1 MIVKA
6 SMKKFEIWLFPV
18 AAVVAVLVILI
29 AVNVIGNFLKVRDDL
44 TENKIYTLS
53 PGTKKILDKLDT
65 PVEIRFYYSKDNSS
79 MPVPLRT
86 YAQEV
91 EDLLSEY
98 QQASHGKIQIVKLDP
113 KPDSDAEDSAR
124 LDGVQG
130 QTAAANLT
138 GDRIY
143 LGLAVS
149 CLDTKTAIPFL
160 SPDRESLLEYDISRA
175 ISSVVNPKKAVIGVM
190 SALPVI
196 GRAPNPMMMIQ
207 RQRGSDPWVFVQELK
222 QNYTVREVPL
232 TADKIDDDISVLL
245 VAYPKGITESAQF
258 AIDQFML
265 RGGKLVALLD
275 PFSFVDSQLSGGQ
288 QAMMRGETFSANL
301 DKLLKAWGP
310 EFTESKIVADP
321 NLATKIQ
328 RQNGSVDSDMTVL
341 TINGDTINKSDPLG
355 ASTTDLLLPFAGA
368 FTGMPAGG
376 LKEEVLVSSTSQA
389 GLVDAQMVMLGG
401 DGIRKLYKPG
411 NTPLALAIRLSGKFK
426 TAFPDGK
433 PAAAPTPTPTPA
445 ASPAP
450 SASPT
455 PTPTYLKEASKE
467 GVAVLIGDAD
477 FAYDQIA
484 GREQQMMNQVV
495 FTPNNGNLNL
505 IESSVELLAGDS
517 NLMSIRSRTSPN
529 RPFVV
534 VNKMEAEA
542 QDKYQSKIDELETSL
557 SQARQKLSELQ
568 GAKQADQKSVLSPEQ
583 QAEIKKFQENE
594 AQIDKQLKEVRKE
607 LRQEIDSL
615 QNWLKWLNIALM
627 PVVVTCIGLGLAFF
641 KKRSRAAR

>member
-1 MIVKA
+1 
-6 SMKKFEIWLFPV
+6 MKKVETWLYPV
-18 AAVVAVLVILI
+18 AAVAAVLVILI
-29 AVNVIGNFLKVRDDL
+29 AVNVLGNFLKVRSDL

-53 PGTKKILDKLDT
+53 PGTKRILDKLDT

-98 QQASHGKIQIVKLDP
+98 QQAGHGKIQVVKLDP

-143 LGLAVS
+143 LGLAIS
-149 CLDTKTAIPFL
+149 CLDAKTAIPFL
-160 SPDRESLLEYDISRA
+160 SPDRETLLEYDISRA

-190 SALPVI
+190 SDLPVL
-196 GRAPNPMMMIQ
+196 GRAPNPMMMMQ

-222 QNYTVREVPL
+222 ENYTVREVPL

-245 VAYPKGITESAQF
+245 VDYPKGVTESAQF

-275 PFSFVDSQLSGGQ
+275 PFSFVDSQLNGGQ
-288 QAMMRGETFSANL
+288 QAMMRGETYSANL
-301 DKLLKAWGP
+301 DKLLKAWGLQ
-310 EFTESKIVADP
+310 FTADKIVADP

-328 RQNGSVDSDMTVL
+328 RQTGSVDSDMTVL
-341 TINGDTINKSDPLG
+341 SVNGDTINKSDPLG
-355 ASTTDLLLPFAGA
+355 ASTSDLLLPFAGA
-368 FTGMPAGG
+368 FTGTPASG
-376 LKEEVLVSSTSQA
+376 LKEEVLVSTTPQA
-389 GLVDAQMVMLGG
+389 GLIDATAVMMGTEA
-401 DGIRKLYKPG
+401 RKFYKPG
-411 NTPLALAIRLSGKFK
+411 NTPLAMAVRLSGKFK

-433 PAAAPTPTPTPA
+433 PAAAASPTPA
-445 ASPAP
+445 ASPAA
-450 SASPT
+450 SAT
-455 PTPTYLKEASKE
+455 PTPTYLKEATNE
-467 GVAVLIGDAD
+467 AVAVLIGDSD
-477 FAYDQIA
+477 FAFDQIA
-484 GREQQMMNQVV
+484 GREQQALNQVV
-495 FTPNNGNLNL
+495 FTPTNGNLNL

-517 NLMSIRSRTSPN
+517 NLMSIRSRTTAN
-529 RPFVV
+529 RPFVL
-534 VNKMEAEA
+534 VNKMEAAA
-542 QDKYQSKIDELETSL
+542 QDKYQSKIDELETGL
-557 SQARQKLSELQ
+557 TQARQKLSELQ
-568 GAKQADQKSVLSPEQ
+568 SAKQADQKSVLSPEQ

-594 AQIDKQLKEVRKE
+594 AQIDKQLKQVRKE

>member
-1 MIVKA
+1 
-6 SMKKFEIWLFPV
+6 MKKFETWLFPV
-18 AAVVAVLVILI
+18 AGVVAVLVILI
-29 AVNVIGNFLKVRDDL
+29 AVNVLGNFLKIRSDL
-44 TENKIYTLS
+44 TQNKIYTLS
-53 PGTKKILDKLDT
+53 PGTKRILDKLDT

-98 QQASHGKIQIVKLDP
+98 QQAGHGKIQIVKLDP

-138 GDRIY
+138 GDKIY

-149 CLDTKTAIPFL
+149 CLDAKTAISFL
-160 SPDRESLLEYDISRA
+160 SPDRETLLEYDISRA
-175 ISSVVNPKKAVIGVM
+175 ISSVVNPKKAVIGII
-190 SALPVI
+190 SDLPVL
-196 GRAPNPMMMIQ
+196 GRAANPMMMMQ

-222 QNYTVREVPL
+222 ENYAVREVPL
-232 TADKIDDDISVLL
+232 TADKVDDDISVLL

-265 RGGKLVALLD
+265 RGGKMVALLD

-288 QAMMRGETFSANL
+288 QAMMRGETYSANL
-301 DKLLKAWGP
+301 DKLLKAWGL
-310 EFTESKIVADP
+310 EFTADKIVADP

-328 RQNGSVDSDMTVL
+328 RQAGSVDSDMTVL
-341 TINGDTINKSDPLG
+341 SVNGDTINKSDPLG

-368 FTGMPAGG
+368 FTGTPISG
-376 LKEEVLVSSTSQA
+376 LKEETLVSTTPQA
-389 GLVDAQMVMLGG
+389 GLIDASTVMMGSEAA
-401 DGIRKLYKPG
+401 RKFYKPG
-411 NTPLALAIRLSGKFK
+411 NTPLAMAVRLTGKFK
-426 TAFPDGK
+426 SAFPDGK
-433 PAAAPTPTPTPA
+433 PAAAASPTPTPA
-445 ASPAP
+445 ASPAA
-450 SASPT
+450 SAT
-455 PTPTYLKEASKE
+455 PTPALLKEATNE
-467 GVAVLIGDAD
+467 GVAVLIGDSD
-477 FAYDQIA
+477 FAFDQIA
-484 GREQQMMNQVV
+484 GRQQQMLNQVV
-495 FTPNNGNLNL
+495 FTPTNGNLNL

-517 NLMSIRSRTSPN
+517 NLMSIRSRTSAN
-529 RPFVV
+529 RPFVLV
-534 VNKMEAEA
+534 DKMEAAA
-542 QDKYQSKIDELETSL
+542 QEKYQSKIDELENGLT
-557 SQARQKLSELQ
+557 QARQKLSELQ
-568 GAKQADQKSVLSPEQ
+568 SAKQADQKSVLSPEQ

-594 AQIDKQLKEVRKE
+594 AQIDKQLKQVRKE

>member
-1 MIVKA
+1 
-6 SMKKFEIWLFPV
+6 MKKVETWLFPV
-18 AAVVAVLVILI
+18 AAVVAVLVILV
-29 AVNVIGNFLKVRDDL
+29 AVNVLGNFLKFRGDL
-44 TENKIYTLS
+44 TENRIYTLS
-53 PGTKKILDKLDT
+53 PGTKRILDKLDT

-86 YAQEV
+86 YAQEI

-98 QQASHGKIQIVKLDP
+98 QQASHGKIQVVKLDP

-149 CLDTKTAIPFL
+149 CLDAKTAISFL
-160 SPDRESLLEYDISRA
+160 SPDRETLLEYDISRA
-175 ISSVVNPKKAVIGVM
+175 ISSVVNPKKVVVGVM
-190 SALPVI
+190 SALPVL
-196 GRAPNPMMMIQ
+196 GRATPMMMMQ
-207 RQRGSDPWVFVQELK
+207 RQRGSDPWAFVQELK

-232 TADKIDDDISVLL
+232 TAEKIDDDISVLL

-265 RGGKLVALLD
+265 RGGKMVALLD
-275 PFSFVDSQLSGGQ
+275 PFSFVDAQLSGQEG
-288 QAMMRGETFSANL
+288 MMRGETYSANL
-301 DKLLKAWGP
+301 DKLLKPWGL
-310 EFTESKIVADP
+310 EFTANKVIADP
-321 NLATKIQ
+321 NLATRIQ
-328 RQNGSVDSDMTVL
+328 RQNSSAESDMTVL
-341 TINGDTINKSDPLG
+341 SISGDTINKSDPLG
-355 ASTTDLLLPFAGA
+355 ASTSDLLLPFAGA
-368 FTGMPAGG
+368 FTGTPASG
-376 LKEEVLVSSTSQA
+376 LKEEVLVSSTPQA
-389 GLVDAQMVMLGG
+389 GLVDANMAMLGSEG
-401 DGIRKLYKPG
+401 ARKFYKPG
-411 NTPLALAIRLSGKFK
+411 NTALAMAIRLSGKFK
-426 TAFPDGK
+426 TAFPEGK
-433 PAAAPTPTPTPA
+433 PATANPTPA

-450 SASPT
+450 SATAT
-455 PTPTYLKEASKE
+455 PPPTYLKEGTNE
-467 GVAVLIGDAD
+467 GVAVLIGDSD

-484 GREQQMMNQVV
+484 GRQQQMLNQVV
-495 FTPNNGNLNL
+495 FTPTNGNINL

-517 NLMSIRSRTSPN
+517 NLMSIRSRTSAN

-534 VNKMEAEA
+534 VNKMEAAA
-542 QDKYQSKIDELETSL
+542 QDKYQSKIDELEAGL

-568 GAKQADQKSVLSPEQ
+568 SSKQADQRSVLSPEQ

-594 AQIDKQLKEVRKE
+594 AQIDKQLKQVRKE

-627 PVVVTCIGLGLAFF
+627 PVVVTCVGLGLAFF

>member
-1 MIVKA
+1 
-6 SMKKFEIWLFPV
+6 MKKVETWLFPV
-18 AAVVAVLVILI
+18 AAVVAVLVILV
-29 AVNVIGNFLKVRDDL
+29 AVNVLGNFLKFRGDL

-53 PGTKKILDKLDT
+53 PGTKRILDKLDT

-86 YAQEV
+86 YAQEI

-98 QQASHGKIQIVKLDP
+98 QQASHGKIQVVKLDP

-149 CLDTKTAIPFL
+149 CLDAKTAISFL
-160 SPDRESLLEYDISRA
+160 SPDRETLLEYDISRA
-175 ISSVVNPKKAVIGVM
+175 ISSVVNPKKVVVGVM
-190 SALPVI
+190 SALPVL
-196 GRAPNPMMMIQ
+196 GRATPMMMMQ
-207 RQRGSDPWVFVQELK
+207 RQRGSDPWAFVQELK

-232 TADKIDDDISVLL
+232 TAEKIDDDISVLL

-265 RGGKLVALLD
+265 RGGKMVALLD
-275 PFSFVDSQLSGGQ
+275 PFSFVDAQLSGQEG
-288 QAMMRGETFSANL
+288 MMRGETYSANL
-301 DKLLKAWGP
+301 DKLLKPWGL
-310 EFTESKIVADP
+310 EFTANKVIADP
-321 NLATKIQ
+321 NLATRIQ
-328 RQNGSVDSDMTVL
+328 RQNSSAESDMTVL
-341 TINGDTINKSDPLG
+341 SISGDTINKSDPLG
-355 ASTTDLLLPFAGA
+355 ASTSDLLLPFAGA
-368 FTGMPAGG
+368 FTGTPASG
-376 LKEEVLVSSTSQA
+376 LKEEVLVSSTPQA
-389 GLVDAQMVMLGG
+389 GLVDANMAMLGSEG
-401 DGIRKLYKPG
+401 ARKFYKPG
-411 NTPLALAIRLSGKFK
+411 NTALAMAIRLSGKFK
-426 TAFPDGK
+426 TAFPEGK
-433 PAAAPTPTPTPA
+433 PATANPTPA

-450 SASPT
+450 SATAT
-455 PTPTYLKEASKE
+455 PPPTYLKEGTNE
-467 GVAVLIGDAD
+467 GVAVLIGDSD

-484 GREQQMMNQVV
+484 GRQQQMLNQVV
-495 FTPNNGNLNL
+495 FTPTNGNINL

-517 NLMSIRSRTSPN
+517 NLMSIRSRTSAN

-534 VNKMEAEA
+534 VNKMEAAA
-542 QDKYQSKIDELETSL
+542 QDKYQSKIDELEAGL

-568 GAKQADQKSVLSPEQ
+568 SSKQADQRSVLSPEQ

-594 AQIDKQLKEVRKE
+594 ATVNKELKQVRKN

-615 QNWLKWLNIALM
+615 QSTVKWVDIAAM
-627 PVVVTCIGLGLAFF
+627 PVIVTLVGLTLAFL
-641 KKRSRAAR
+641 KRRRRAAR

>member
-1 MIVKA
+1 
-6 SMKKFEIWLFPV
+6 MKKVETWLFPV
-18 AAVVAVLVILI
+18 AGIAAVLVILI
-29 AVNVIGNFLKVRDDL
+29 AVNVLGNFLKIRSDL

-53 PGTKKILDKLDT
+53 PGTKRILDKLDT

-86 YAQEV
+86 YAQEI

-98 QQASHGKIQIVKLDP
+98 QQAGHGKIQVVKLDP

-149 CLDTKTAIPFL
+149 CLDAKTAIPFL
-160 SPDRESLLEYDISRA
+160 SPDRETLLEYDISRA

-190 SALPVI
+190 SALPVL
-196 GRAPNPMMMIQ
+196 GRAANPMMMMQ
-207 RQRGSDPWVFVQELK
+207 RQRGTDPWVFVQELK
-222 QNYTVREVPL
+222 ENYTVREVPL

-245 VAYPKGITESAQF
+245 VDYPKGITESAQF

-265 RGGKLVALLD
+265 RGGKMVALLD

-288 QAMMRGETFSANL
+288 QAMMRGETYSANL
-301 DKLLKAWGP
+301 DKLLKAWGL
-310 EFTESKIVADP
+310 EFTADKIVADP

-328 RQNGSVDSDMTVL
+328 RQTGSVDSDMTVL
-341 TINGDTINKSDPLG
+341 SVNGDTINKSDPLG
-355 ASTTDLLLPFAGA
+355 ASTSDLLLPFAGA
-368 FTGMPAGG
+368 FTGTPASG
-376 LKEEVLVSSTSQA
+376 LKEEVLVSTTPQA
-389 GLVDAQMVMLGG
+389 GLIDAGTVMLGAEG
-401 DGIRKLYKPG
+401 ARKFYKPG
-411 NTPLALAIRLSGKFK
+411 NTPLAMAVRLSGKFK

-433 PAAAPTPTPTPA
+433 PAAAASPTPA
-445 ASPAP
+445 TSPAP
-450 SASPT
+450 SAT
-455 PTPTYLKEASKE
+455 PTPTYLKEATNE
-467 GVAVLIGDAD
+467 GVAVLIGDSD
-477 FAYDQIA
+477 FAFDQIA
-484 GREQQMMNQVV
+484 GREQQALNQVV
-495 FTPNNGNLNL
+495 FSPTNGNLNL

-517 NLMSIRSRTSPN
+517 NLMSIRSRTSAN
-529 RPFVV
+529 RPFVL
-534 VNKMEAEA
+534 VNKMEAAA
-542 QDKYQSKIDELETSL
+542 QDKYQSKIDDLETGL
-557 SQARQKLSELQ
+557 TQARQKLSELQ
-568 GAKQADQKSVLSPEQ
+568 SAKQADQKSVLSPEQ

-594 AQIDKQLKEVRKE
+594 AQIDKQLKQVRKE

-615 QNWLKWLNIALM
+615 QNWLKWVNIALM
-627 PVVVTCIGLGLAFF
+627 PVVVTCIGLGLAFL